1 MDSQG
6 EAREEVMEI
15 GDAQYRVHRAATLFP
30 MMSGREF
37 EDLVEDVKR
46 HGLREPVVVSGDE
59 LIDGRNRVRACAA
72 AGVLPDVRE
81 LEPGIDPV
89 SWVMSVNVH
98 RRHLDASQRALLASR
113 LCEVSGET
121 TLSQAGELMGVSRAS
136 VARAA
141 AVEKG
146 PEPLKAAVDAGLVSV
161 GDAYEAR
168 SEDPETIEQLV
179 EDVRSGEALNLKAAK
194 RKRGIPDK
202 PRKKD
207 PRGRKPKAQGGGAAG
222 DRGDPGDAGEG
233 IALGRLVDPEEP
245 SLARSGSDP
254 GVSESNPLFLG
265 DDASQSGDE
274 NASDQAADLRRR
286 AKLALG
292 SSPVEASTVDEGAP
306 WPADGGVFWLIAGG
320 GLEGVVERVVDC
332 VKKVSDSG
340 GVVLA
345 GPVDVRSAW
354 AQRLMALPELTAVS
368 FEGRRDAVGGDLP
381 RTLWGFRV
389 GVADFRRACD
399 GFGAVLEMAPR

>member
-1 MDSQG
+1 MDSRD
-6 EAREEVMEI
+6 EAREEVVEI

-30 MMSGREF
+30 IMSGREF

-46 HGLREPVVVSGDE
+46 HGLREPVVVSGDQ

-72 AGVLPDVRE
+72 ADVVPDVRE
-81 LEPGIDPV
+81 LEAGIDPV

-161 GDAYEAR
+161 GDAYDAR
-168 SEDPETIEQLV
+168 SEDPEIIEQLV
-179 EDVRSGEALNLKAAK
+179 EDVRSGEAPNLKAAK
-194 RKRGIPDK
+194 RKRGIQDK

-207 PRGRKPKAQGGGAAG
+207 PRGRKPKAGGAAG
-222 DRGDPGDAGEG
+222 DRGDPGDAGGG

-254 GVSESNPLFLG
+254 AVSESNPLFLG

-274 NASDQAADLRRR
+274 NASAQVADLRRR

-292 SSPVEASTVDEGAP
+292 SSSVEASTVEEGAP
-306 WPADGGVFWLIAGG
+306 WPAGGGCLLADRRRRPGERRRPGG
-320 GLEGVVERVVDC
+320 GLRQEGLGLRWRGP
-332 VKKVSDSG
+332 G
-340 GVVLA
+340 GSCRCAFGVGATPHGPPGAHGGLVRGPA
-345 GPVDVRSAW
+345 GPGRRRSAPDG
-354 AQRLMALPELTAVS
+354 LGLPS
-368 FEGRRDAVGGDLP
+368 WGR
-381 RTLWGFRV
+381 
-389 GVADFRRACD
+389 
-399 GFGAVLEMAPR
+399 